1 MHTTKRR
8 VLLVDDEIDF
18 TRLLKTNIEETAG
31 YEVRVENSAAHAL
44 ATARQF
50 RPDFVVLDV
59 IMPGEGGGDIA
70 AAMDRDPLLKHTPM
84 LFLTAA
90 IKRDELGAA
99 SGVIGGR
106 VFMAKPVRVGDLI
119 AHIEKKLCPS
129 T

>member
-1 MHTTKRR
+1 MIMPKHR
-8 VLLVDDEIDF
+8 VLLVDDEVDF

-31 YEVRVENSAAHAL
+31 YEVRVVNDAAQAL
-44 ATARQF
+44 RTARQF
-50 RPDFVVLDV
+50 RPDFIVLDV

-70 AAMDRDPLLKHTPM
+70 AALERDPQLKHTPM
-84 LFLTAA
+84 MFLTAA

-119 AHIEKKLCPS
+119 AHIERNLSSKS
-129 T
+129 